1 MKRILLLLV
10 LGLVLLGNVT
20 TAMAV
25 KVDIM
30 DGTAISY
37 AKEDHLAY
45 GIVKIYN
52 NEEKQIDVTLSI
64 TPDSNHRIDDNLR
77 WGNYK
82 DTEHIT
88 LGVNELRVQVFCIT
102 VPAGSELGKNTWTVN
117 VSVGAETVVKKLA
130 INLPVTKNV
139 QINPPACQ
147 PEILKL
153 GFPAGEPDTIVIE
166 ANQPKTIITVLKI
179 AGDLSSP
186 KTYDVEVE
194 GSVPDVFFSYPK
206 KITVTMSKPKK
217 WDFDNQEFLPFTVIP
232 GIIFTTNVP
241 YSKQGNMYEV
251 KMCLEEKNTG
261 LETSLPFQL
270 VITPPEETAIVTMPA
285 KEVAGNETLEEAE
298 TVSGSDIAIDT
309 DLTDTDTS
317 EEIVATSI
325 KEVTAEK
332 PDNKKETTGL
342 RSLATGT
349 VFLLCALLCSY
360 TKRNKS

>member
-194 GSVPDVFFSYPK
+194 GSVPDVFFSYPE

-232 GIIFTTNVP
+232 GIIFTANVP
-241 YSKQGNMYEV
+241 CSPQGNMHEM
-251 KMCLEEKNTG
+251 KFCLEEKNTG
-261 LETSLPFQL
+261 TETGLPLQL
-270 VITPPEETAIVTMPA
+270 VVTPTTETAIATIPVE
-285 KEVAGNETLEEAE
+285 EVASNETLKE
-298 TVSGSDIAIDT
+298 TGIVNGNNIAIDT

-325 KEVTAEK
+325 KEVTTEE
-332 PDNKKETTGL
+332 PDNEKKITGL
-342 RSLATGT
+342 RSFVISG
-349 VFLLCALLCSY
+349 VFLLCALLCAR
-360 TKRNKS
+360 KKK